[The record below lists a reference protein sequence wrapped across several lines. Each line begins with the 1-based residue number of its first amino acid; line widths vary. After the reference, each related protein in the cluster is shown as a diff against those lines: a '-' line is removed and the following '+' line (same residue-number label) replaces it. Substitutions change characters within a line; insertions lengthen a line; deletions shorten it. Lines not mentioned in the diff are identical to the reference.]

1 MEFFFTMKISD
12 IYKIFNKH
20 PNVTTDTR
28 NIKENSIFFAL
39 KGDNFNGNEFAKK
52 AIADGCHYAI
62 IDQAEFKLNEKYIL
76 VENVL
81 ECLQNLASYH
91 RDQLIIPVIGIT
103 GTNGKT
109 TSKELI
115 HSCLST
121 ELNTLAT
128 DGNYNNHIGVPLTLL
143 RVKKEHDIAII
154 EMGANHENEIKYLCE
169 IAKPNYGII
178 TNIGKAH
185 LEGFKNIGGVKKT
198 KKELYD
204 YIKINNGKIFI
215 NNDDPILNE
224 ISKDI
229 DSISYGLNGE
239 INGSIK
245 ESSIFT
251 NVQYKSHIIETQL
264 IGTYQFYNIMLS
276 IAVATHFGI
285 KLKNISKALTTY
297 KPSNNRS
304 QVIKTESNTMILD
317 AYNANPSSM
326 YEMINSFSK
335 IQNKNKICILGD
347 MAELGKYSQK
357 EHLNIIHLLEKLKI
371 KCLFVGNEFSK
382 HNKNNSFTN
391 VYSLIDYLNS
401 KQIKESTVLIKG
413 SRSIALEKIVKV
425 L

>member
-20 PNVTTDTR
+20 PNVTIDTR

-39 KGDNFNGNEFAKK
+39 KGDKFNGNKFAKK

-62 IDQAEFKLNEKYIL
+62 IDQADFKLNEKYIL

-81 ECLQNLASYH
+81 ECLQDLASYH
-91 RDQLIIPVIGIT
+91 RNQLIVPVIGIT

-185 LEGFKNIGGVKKT
+185 LEGFKNIEGVKKT

-215 NNDDPILNE
+215 NNDDAILNE

-251 NVQYKSHIIETQL
+251 NVQYKLHIIETQL

-285 KLKNISKALTTY
+285 KLKNISKALTNY

-347 MAELGKYSQK
+347 MAELGEFSEK
-357 EHLNIIHLLEKLKI
+357 EHLNLIHLLKNLKI

-382 HNKNNSFTN
+382 LNKTDCFID
-391 VYSLIDYLNS
+391 VYNLIDYLKS
-401 KQIKESTVLIKG
+401 KPIKDSTVLIKG
-413 SRSIALEKIVKV
+413 SRSVALEKIIKV

>member
-1 MEFFFTMKISD
+1 MEFFFTMKISNL
-12 IYKIFNKH
+12 YKIFNKH

-39 KGDNFNGNEFAKK
+39 KGDNFNGNKFAKK
-52 AIADGCHYAI
+52 AIADGSHYAI
-62 IDQAEFKLNEKYIL
+62 IDQDEFKLNEKYIL
-76 VENVL
+76 VNDVL

-91 RDQLIIPVIGIT
+91 REQLKIPVIGIT

-115 HSCLST
+115 HSCIST

-185 LEGFKNIGGVKKT
+185 LEGFKNIEGVKKT

-215 NNDDPILNE
+215 NNDDAILNE

-251 NVQYKSHIIETQL
+251 NVQYKSHLIETQL

-285 KLKNISKALTTY
+285 KLKTISKALTTY

-304 QVIKTESNTMILD
+304 QVIKTESNTIILD

-326 YEMINSFSK
+326 HEMINSFSK
-335 IQNKNKICILGD
+335 IQNKNKICVLGD
-347 MAELGKYSQK
+347 MAELGECSKK
-357 EHLNIIHLLEKLKI
+357 EHLNLIHLLENLKI

-382 HNKNNSFTN
+382 LNKTDCFID
-391 VYSLIDYLNS
+391 VYSLIDYLKS
-401 KQIKESTVLIKG
+401 KPIKDSTILIKG
-413 SRSIALEKIVKV
+413 SRSVALEKVIKV

>member
-1 MEFFFTMKISD
+1 MKISD
-12 IYKIFNKH
+12 LYKIFNNH
-20 PNVTTDTR
+20 PNITTDTR
-28 NIKENSIFFAL
+28 KIKENSIFFAL
-39 KGDNFNGNEFAKK
+39 KGKNFNGNEFAEK
-52 AIADGCHYAI
+52 AIINGCHYAI
-62 IDQAEFKLNEKYIL
+62 IDQSKFQLTEKYIL
-76 VENVL
+76 VDNVQ

-91 RDQLIIPVIGIT
+91 REHLKIPVIGIT
-103 GTNGKT
+103 GSNGKT

-115 HSCLST
+115 HACLSK

-128 DGNYNNHIGVPLTLL
+128 KGNYNNHIGVPLTLL
-143 RVKKEHDIAII
+143 RIKKEHEIAII
-154 EMGANHENEIKYLCE
+154 EMGANHINEIKFLCN

-185 LEGFKNIGGVKKT
+185 LEGFKNFEGVKKT
-198 KKELYD
+198 KKELYN

-215 NNDDPILNE
+215 NNEDTILKE
-224 ISKDI
+224 ISNDI
-229 DSISYGLNGE
+229 DRISYGFSGE
-239 INGSIK
+239 ISGSIK

-251 NVQYKSHIIETQL
+251 NVQYNSHIIKTQL

-297 KPSNNRS
+297 KPHNNRS
-304 QVIKTESNTMILD
+304 QVIRTESNTIILD

-326 YEMINSFSK
+326 FEMISSFSK

-347 MAELGKYSQK
+347 MAELGEYSYK
-357 EHLNIIHLLEKLKI
+357 EHLNLINLIENLKI
-371 KCLFVGNEFSK
+371 NCFYVGNEFSK
-382 HNKNNSFTN
+382 HNKNNSFTD
-391 VYSLIDYLNS
+391 VYNLVYYLQS

-413 SRSIALEKIVKV
+413 SRSIELEKVIKV

>member
-1 MEFFFTMKISD
+1 MKISD
-12 IYKIFNKH
+12 LYKIFNNH

-39 KGDNFNGNEFAKK
+39 KGDNFNGNKFARK
-52 AIADGCHYAI
+52 AIKDGCHYAI
-62 IDQAEFKLNEKYIL
+62 IDQAEFQLNEKYIL
-76 VENVL
+76 VDDVL
-81 ECLQNLASYH
+81 KCLQNLATYH
-91 RDQLIIPVIGIT
+91 RDQIMIPVIGIT

-115 HSCLST
+115 YSCLST

-143 RVKKEHDIAII
+143 RVNKEHDIAII

-185 LEGFKNIGGVKKT
+185 LEGFKNIEGVKKT

-215 NNDDPILNE
+215 NNEDTILKE

-229 DSISYGLNGE
+229 EIISYGLNGE

-251 NVQYKSHIIETQL
+251 NVEFNSQIIETQL

-285 KLKNISKALTTY
+285 KLKNISKALSSY

-304 QVIKTESNTMILD
+304 QLIKTKSNTIILD

-335 IQNKNKICILGD
+335 IQKKNKICILGD
-347 MAELGKYSQK
+347 MAELGEYSKK
-357 EHLNIIHLLEKLKI
+357 EHLNLIHLLENLKI
-371 KCLFVGNEFSK
+371 NCLFVGNEFSK
-382 HNKNNSFTN
+382 LNRTSSFVDVEN
-391 VYSLIDYLNS
+391 LINYLKK
-401 KQIKESTVLIKG
+401 KQIKDSTILVKG
-413 SRSIALEKIVKV
+413 SRSIKLEKVIKV

>member
-39 KGDNFNGNEFAKK
+39 KGDNFNGNKFAKK
-52 AIADGCHYAI
+52 AITDGCHYAI
-62 IDQAEFKLNEKYIL
+62 IDQAEFELNEKYIL
-76 VENVL
+76 VDDVL
-81 ECLQNLASYH
+81 RCLQNLATHH
-91 RDQLIIPVIGIT
+91 RAQLTTPVIGIT

-115 HSCLST
+115 YCCLST

-128 DGNYNNHIGVPLTLL
+128 EGNYNNHIGVPLTLL
-143 RVKKEHDIAII
+143 KVKKEHDIAII

-185 LEGFKNIGGVKKT
+185 LEGFKNIEGVKKT

-204 YIKINNGKIFI
+204 YIKINKGKIFI
-215 NNDDPILNE
+215 NNEDSILKE

-229 DSISYGLNGE
+229 DAISYGLKGE
-239 INGSIK
+239 INGIAQ
-245 ESSIFT
+245 ESSTFT
-251 NVQYKSHIIETQL
+251 NVQFNSHKIETKL
-264 IGTYQFYNIMLS
+264 IGTFQFYNIMLS
-276 IAVATHFGI
+276 IAVASHFGI
-285 KLKNISKALTTY
+285 KLKNISKALTAY
-297 KPSNNRS
+297 NPSNNRS
-304 QVIKTESNTMILD
+304 QVIKTESNTIILD

-347 MAELGKYSQK
+347 MAELGKYSEK

-391 VYSLIDYLNS
+391 VYILIDYLNS

>member
-1 MEFFFTMKISD
+1 MEFFFTMKISNL
-12 IYKIFNKH
+12 YKIFNKH

-39 KGDNFNGNEFAKK
+39 KGDNFNGNKFAKK
-52 AIADGCHYAI
+52 AIADGSHYAI
-62 IDQAEFKLNEKYIL
+62 IDQDEFKLNEKYIL
-76 VENVL
+76 VNDVL

-91 RDQLIIPVIGIT
+91 REQLKIPVIGIT

-115 HSCLST
+115 HSCIST

-185 LEGFKNIGGVKKT
+185 LEGFKNIEGVKKT

-215 NNDDPILNE
+215 NNDDAILNE
-224 ISKDI
+224 ISKDV

-264 IGTYQFYNIMLS
+264 IGAYQFYNIMLS

-285 KLKNISKALTTY
+285 KLKNISKALTNY

-304 QVIKTESNTMILD
+304 QVIKTESNTIILD

-347 MAELGKYSQK
+347 MAELGEYSEK
-357 EHLNIIHLLEKLKI
+357 EHLNLIHLLENLKI

-382 HNKNNSFTN
+382 INKTDCFID
-391 VYSLIDYLNS
+391 VYSLNDYLKS
-401 KQIKESTVLIKG
+401 EPIKDSTILIKG
-413 SRSIALEKIVKV
+413 SRSVALEKVIKV